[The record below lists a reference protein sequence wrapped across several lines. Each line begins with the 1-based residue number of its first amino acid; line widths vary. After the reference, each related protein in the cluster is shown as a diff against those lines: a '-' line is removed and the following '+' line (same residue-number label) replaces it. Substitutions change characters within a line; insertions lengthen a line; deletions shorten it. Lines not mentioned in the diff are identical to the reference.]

1 MEIASVNDRLS
12 GAGDK
17 LGAMSSDE
25 PTDPG
30 NPAGGYLVI
39 AGRIPE
45 LDAAVAAGDREKA
58 IEILGRAGMTDRV
71 PFAVN
76 ALFARPEDYGYPKP
90 PDAAVNDDDDDWEED
105 EPTRV
110 QFTLTVISDEP
121 IDELQRLLQP
131 SIRPRQPDQAFMYDI
146 HHFNVED
153 DNWETRGDAVDA
165 GVLKAVDALEATGVG
180 LEKLSPPNAWVRA
193 HFTFTPGAETITAE
207 AVRRLAAYNSVLWID
222 VLGG

>member
-1 MEIASVNDRLS
+1 
-12 GAGDK
+12 
-17 LGAMSSDE
+17 MSSDE

-30 NPAGGYLVI
+30 SPEGSYLVI

-58 IEILGRAGMTDRV
+58 IEVLGRAGMTDRV
-71 PFAVN
+71 PLAVD

-90 PDAAVNDDDDDWEED
+90 SGVADDEDDNWEED

-121 IDELQRLLQP
+121 IDELQHLLHR
-131 SIRPRQPDQAFMYDI
+131 SVRPREPDHAFMYSI
-146 HHFNVED
+146 HHFSLKD

-165 GVLKAVDALEATGVG
+165 GVLKAVDALEATGVE
-180 LEKLSPPNAWVRA
+180 LERLSPPNAWVRA
-193 HFTFTPGAETITAE
+193 LFTFTPGAETVTAE
-207 AVRRLAAYNSVLWID
+207 AVKRLAEYNAVLWID